1 MSLVLIVEDDRNA
14 RAALAKGLEK
24 EGHDVIGA
32 GTSEEALRLL
42 REQDVGLVLSDVVMP
57 GMDGMALLERVKADR
72 PETVVVLM
80 TAYGT
85 IEKAVAAMKLGA
97 YDFLQKPLDLEKVR
111 PVVARALERH
121 GLAAENRR
129 LREELREKYRFRHLV
144 GSAPPMQ
151 EIFQVVAQVAPSKAS
166 VLILGESGTGKEL
179 IANAIHYESPRS
191 GGPFVKVN
199 CAALSETLLES
210 ELFGHEKGAFTG
222 AIARRKGRFEAAHGG
237 TLFLDE
243 IAEISAA
250 TQVKLLRVLQEHAF
264 ERVGGNE
271 TIRVDVRVI
280 AATNAD
286 LDAALRDGKLR
297 EDLYY
302 RLKVVTIHVPALRER
317 RGDIPLLARHFLEK
331 SSSENGKKV
340 ALAPEAL
347 RAFEA
352 YDWPGNVRELENAV
366 ETAVVLARGPTI
378 GPELFAFAPK
388 ALEKAAEPAVADGSL
403 RVALGTPMADVERKM
418 ILATLDH
425 VGGNKTQAAKVLG
438 IGTRTLYR
446 KLAEYGMGG
455 KGPEDEDPARHGDA
469 ATRGR
474 GETPRQPGA

>member
-1 MSLVLIVEDDRNA
+1 MAAVLIVEDDRNA
-14 RAALAKGLEK
+14 RAALAKALEM
-24 EGHDVIGA
+24 EGHEVALA
-32 GTSEEALRLL
+32 GSAEEALRLL
-42 REQDVGLVLSDVVMP
+42 REREIGVVLSDVVMP
-57 GMDGMALLERVKADR
+57 GMDGIALLERIKGER
-72 PETVVVLM
+72 PETVVVMM

-85 IEKAVAAMKLGA
+85 VERAVSAMKLGA
-97 YDFLQKPLDLEKVR
+97 YDFLEKPLKLELVR

-129 LREELREKYRFRHLV
+129 LREELREKYHFRHLV
-144 GSAPPMQ
+144 GSTPPMQ

-222 AIARRKGRFEAAHGG
+222 AIARRKGRFEAAHAG

-243 IAEISAA
+243 IAEISPG

-286 LDAALRDGKLR
+286 LEAALRDGKLR

-302 RLKVVTIHVPALRER
+302 RLKVVTIRVPPLRER

-331 SSSENGKKV
+331 SAAENGKKV
-340 ALAPEAL
+340 SLSPEAL
-347 RAFEA
+347 RAVEA
-352 YDWPGNVRELENAV
+352 YDWPGNVRELENAM
-366 ETAVVLARGPTI
+366 ETAVVLSRGPTI
-378 GPELFAFAPK
+378 GPDLFPFAPK

-403 RVALGTPMADVERKM
+403 RVPLGTPMADVERQM
-418 ILATLDH
+418 VLATLDH
-425 VGGNKTQAAKVLG
+425 VGGNKTAAAKALG

-446 KLAEYGMGG
+446 KLAEYGLDRAIR
-455 KGPEDEDPARHGDA
+455 EDKA
-469 ATRGR
+469 
-474 GETPRQPGA
+474 PRE